1 MENTDSRKEANMK
14 NQTHLGIIILFGLL
28 LSPFTWAQSSAK
40 EGLQQLKSNLQNS
53 KANLEDYKKN
63 LKISEDNIAEVQKAK
78 AQVQTQQQQSS
89 VAFKENQEKI
99 EVLGKNEL
107 ELNQLIA
114 LEEKEIALEEQKL
127 VELNKLV
134 QQLKENQAK
143 RQQNI
148 SAYKD
153 QLKQV
158 DKEKSD
164 WKNRGEQI
172 AKTQQNIDLR
182 LKALSDQEAEWV
194 LKRRGYQGEAQR
206 WTKEVER
213 QQKLNDNYSSLAE
226 VKE

>member
-1 MENTDSRKEANMK
+1 MTNRINP
-14 NQTHLGIIILFGLL
+14 THLILLNLMVLGLL
-28 LSPFTWAQSSAK
+28 ISPTTWAQSTAK

-63 LKISEDNIAEVQKAK
+63 LKISEENITEVQKAK
-78 AQVQTQQQQSS
+78 SQVQSQQQQSAA
-89 VAFKENQEKI
+89 AFKENQEKI

-114 LEEKEIALEEQKL
+114 LEEKEMALEEQKL
-127 VELNKLV
+127 LELNKLI
-134 QQLKENQAK
+134 QQLKDNQAK
-143 RQQNI
+143 RQTNI
-148 SAYKD
+148 SAYKE

-158 DKEKSD
+158 DKEKLE

-182 LKALSDQEAEWV
+182 MKALSEQESEWV
-194 LKRRGYQGEAQR
+194 LKRRGYQGETQR